1 MASNVSE
8 IFFTRDESNA
18 YCTYVA
24 LSPLGRVEEEI
35 GGLHQGQGH
44 TLDFIPSSGRA
55 ERRSDVADGDSRK
68 PAGTVDTN
76 CGDIDDAFA
85 IKHSG
90 GARSQSA
97 NCSAARISVISIR
110 IVAVE

>member
-1 MASNVSE
+1 VDSQTHEGHAQ
-8 IFFTRDESNA
+8 
-18 YCTYVA
+18 
-24 LSPLGRVEEEI
+24 PLE
-35 GGLHQGQGH
+35 
-44 TLDFIPSSGRA
+44 FIAGSGR
-55 ERRSDVADGDSRK
+55 SDGGGGFGDDDGGSFK
-68 PAGTVDTN
+68 PAGEVDTN
-76 CGDIDDAFA
+76 GGDIDDAFA